1 MGAGVYVFV
10 CDLEAP
16 LRGGLRKNMRKR
28 EGGGTAEK
36 EEHHDG
42 IFGRSP
48 PAPHFRALIT
58 SPRASRHSPHTL
70 LSDWSLGG

>member
-1 MGAGVYVFV
+1 MGAGVYAFV

-42 IFGRSP
+42 IWGGP
-48 PAPHFRALIT
+48 
-58 SPRASRHSPHTL
+58 L
-70 LSDWSLGG
+70 LHPSSEP